1 MKVLLSIKPEYVER
15 IFNGKKKYEYRKS
28 LFKRDDV
35 NVVII
40 YATKPVGKVVGEFEI
55 DKIIENTP
63 SELWKETKKYSGIKK
78 KDYMEYFKKRDKGF
92 AIAIKNINQYD
103 TPIELTDISKDIK
116 IAPQSFRYVF
126 EGWETWSIK
135 EI

>member
-126 EGWETWSIK
+126 EG
-135 EI
+135 

>member
-116 IAPQSFRYVF
+116 VAPQSFRYVF
-126 EGWETWSIK
+126 EG
-135 EI
+135 